1 MTKAKLIVFYLAIIC
16 LIPISQA
23 VAGVDSIDGLV
34 SIPLPPSVL
43 LLGSG
48 LVGLAGWRWFR
59 KR

>member
-23 VAGVDSIDGLV
+23 VAGIDSIDAV
-34 SIPLPPSVL
+34 APIPVPPSVL

>member
-1 MTKAKLIVFYLAIIC
+1 MTKAKLTVFYLAIIC
-16 LIPISQA
+16 LIPFSQA
-23 VAGVDSIDGLV
+23 FAGGDGGF
-34 SIPLPPSVL
+34 SPIPLPPSVL